1 MSKRDLHFCVHGAG
15 GLGSVIGGYLALA
28 RFDTTLISRSAHV
41 DAINTNGLNISGTRG
56 SHNVS
61 DRLIAVTHPRAIDR
75 DIDFYILLTKVKDSA
90 AALSDAAILAPKIKC
105 ALTLQ
110 NGLGKEAHLIDSFG
124 ADKVIGGSIIEG
136 GTMTAPGAV
145 HNHVTVP
152 TTAYFGELDGTVTE
166 RTEEIAEAFTA
177 AGLGAQAVKNIEHV
191 IWEKA
196 VQVGG
201 ASIWSASTLLG
212 NPSLDYWDGLAVE
225 EGANHYVTIANE
237 LLAVYNSVGF
247 EPQNFF
253 APLSKLKEI
262 KSMDPAEA
270 VKIMTGLGRERQV
283 EGREPVR
290 TSMHGDLLNGRR
302 TEIDVIIKPIIDA
315 AAQHRIPVP
324 TLVGAYRVIKTIEAY
339 LP

>member
-1 MSKRDLHFCVHGAG
+1 MSKQGLHFCVHGAG

-28 RFDTTLISRSAHV
+28 GIDTTLISRPAHV
-41 DAINTNGLNISGTRG
+41 NAINTNGLSISGTRG
-56 SHNVS
+56 SHTVS
-61 DRLIAVTHPRAIDR
+61 DRLTAVTHPRAIDR

-90 AALSDAAILAPKIKC
+90 AALSDAAVLAPKIKC
-105 ALTLQ
+105 SLTLQ
-110 NGLGKEAHLIDSFG
+110 NGLGKEAHLIEAFG

-136 GTMTAPGAV
+136 GTLIAPGAV

-166 RTEEIAEAFTA
+166 RTKKIAEVFTL
-177 AGLGAQAVKNIEHV
+177 AGLGAQAVPNIEHV

-212 NPSLDYWDGLAVE
+212 SPNLDYWDGLAVE
-225 EGANHYVTIANE
+225 EGASHYVVIANE
-237 LLAVYNSVGF
+237 LLAVYDALGF

-262 KSMDPAEA
+262 KSMNPDDA
-270 VKIMTGLGRERQV
+270 VNIMTGLGRERQV
-283 EGREPVR
+283 DGREPVR

-315 AAQHRIPVP
+315 AVQHSIPVP
-324 TLVGAYRVIKTIEAY
+324 TVTGAYRVIKTIEAY
-339 LP
+339 LS

>member
-1 MSKRDLHFCVHGAG
+1 VSNERLHFCIHGAG

-28 RFDTTLISRSAHV
+28 GFDTTLISRPAHV
-41 DAINTNGLNISGTRG
+41 KAINENGLNISGARG
-56 SHNVS
+56 SHNVVEH
-61 DRLIAVTHPRAIDR
+61 LTAVAHPREIER

-90 AALSDAAILAPKIKC
+90 AALFDAATLAPKIKC

-110 NGLGKEAHLIDSFG
+110 NGLGKESHLIESFG

-136 GTMTAPGAV
+136 GTMTAPGMV

-152 TTAYFGELDGTVTE
+152 TTAYFGELDGDVSE
-166 RTEEIAEAFTA
+166 RAEKIAEAFTA
-177 AGLGAQAVKNIEHV
+177 AGLGAQAVANIEHV

-212 NPSLDYWDGLAVE
+212 NPELDYWDGLAVE
-225 EGANHYVTIANE
+225 EGARHYVEIANE
-237 LLAVYNSVGF
+237 LLAVSTALGF

-262 KSMDPAEA
+262 KSMDAARA

-283 EGREPVR
+283 DGREPVR
-290 TSMHGDLLNGRR
+290 TSMHGDLLNGRK

-324 TLVGAYRVIKTIEAY
+324 TMTGAYRVIKTIESY
-339 LP
+339 LH